1 MFMTLINFLCNR
13 ATKKNGPRLYPNTG
27 NTSIEVIRVV
37 RVRTAKVKERKRN
50 TGTLKLETIR

>member
-1 MFMTLINFLCNR
+1 MFNLFSAIGQT
-13 ATKKNGPRLYPNTG
+13 KNGPRLYPNTG